1 MDQIKIGKFIQETR
15 KEKNL
20 TQKELAERLDVSDKA
35 VSKWET
41 GNGLPEVSLML
52 PLCEILEI
60 SVNELLSGERLD
72 ERHYQE
78 KAEENIVHLI
88 SEKEEAKKKLA
99 LSIAAGCSSVLSGV
113 TLFLLAG
120 LLPMAVWLRVL
131 VVAIGV
137 VVTGAGIGVACVLD
151 RDAGAY
157 ECPCCGHRFV
167 PTMKEYVMGPH
178 TMLKRKLRCPGCGKK
193 SYCRKRLTK

>member
-1 MDQIKIGKFIQETR
+1 MR
-15 KEKNL
+15 KEKRL

-52 PLCEILEI
+52 PLCEILGI
-60 SVNELLSGERLD
+60 SVNELLSGKQLD

-78 KAEENIVHLI
+78 KAEENIVHLM

-99 LSIAAGCSSVLSGV
+99 LSIVAGCASVLSGV

-120 LLPMAVWLRVL
+120 LLPMAVLLRVL
-131 VVAIGV
+131 VIAIGV
-137 VVTGAGIGVACVLD
+137 VVSGLGIGVACVLD
-151 RDAGAY
+151 KDAGAY
-157 ECPCCGHRFV
+157 ECPRCGHRFV

-178 TMLKRKLRCPGCGKK
+178 TMLRRKLKCPNCGKK
-193 SYCRKRLTK
+193 SYCRKRLTR